1 MKLSDILKNSCKN
14 FSMKFL
20 EVNNFLRNY
29 LHYFTKEVE
38 QNFMKEFSCE
48 QKKKIQYNLW
58 NKIRHSSL
66 EMHYFT
72 VLTTTKPRSESAVV
86 ARLGLPDFAELLFVD
101 FV

>member
-1 MKLSDILKNSCKN
+1 MKLSDILKTSCKG

-29 LHYFTKEVE
+29 LQCFGKEVE

-58 NKIRHSSL
+58 NKI
-66 EMHYFT
+66 
-72 VLTTTKPRSESAVV
+72 
-86 ARLGLPDFAELLFVD
+86 
-101 FV
+101 